1 VEVPVLLQL
10 QQSGWVLTVGQ
21 QLAVAPGL
29 LLLLDCTPSRIL
41 PDRGQSTPV
50 HAAPQQQQQQQQ
62 QQAVQMQAPA
72 QIVRRID
79 PSSAVGNA
87 K

>member
-1 VEVPVLLQL
+1 MRN
-10 QQSGWVLTVGQ
+10 SS
-21 QLAVAPGL
+21 
-29 LLLLDCTPSRIL
+29 SR
-41 PDRGQSTPV
+41 
-50 HAAPQQQQQQQQ
+50 QQ

-87 K
+87 KESKELSRHKTSLQQHCESLMMSKSAAAVAN